1 MLGIRTQPLWPFA
14 AGRVSPWRPGRR
26 ADRGGSG
33 LDGSPGNYKPSAPPE
48 SPNRPRKPF
57 PCTKSRIAA
66 GTRLSPADPAIT
78 RGSRPQPLVLLRSR
92 SIPVTADPRSL
103 PGPARR
109 IRPGAGGARVPQVHP
124 RAEPCVP
131 RLGSRASRAPRPPR
145 PARRRTTGRPGSFP
159 SSASPFG
166 NGNPAVPDLAA
177 AGRRGPKCQTR
188 ALSSNRH
195 RIRLDIRTNL
205 GSNRWSDAGRVR

>member
-14 AGRVSPWRPGRR
+14 ACQVSRWRPGCR

-159 SSASPFG
+159 APQAPRKPEPRRSPIWPRPAGAAQNVRPARYLRTDIEYDWTFG
-166 NGNPAVPDLAA
+166 
-177 AGRRGPKCQTR
+177 
-188 ALSSNRH
+188 
-195 RIRLDIRTNL
+195 RI
-205 GSNRWSDAGRVR
+205 